1 MYRLFLRSCK
11 LPGVVVIPPL
21 PPMLL
26 EPLPSAGSLGS
37 TDIAPLHRY
46 FGPLQ
51 LPLVFRRLPGV
62 SGYTASCSGDFSP
75 GRGGSLQLLSMPWS
89 SCCRF
94 NPARMQPPRQP
105 GCDDPCCLHPAATG
119 SASGASPFRGH
130 TCVHFRYGPM
140 TRSPSLRWLCR

>member
-1 MYRLFLRSCK
+1 RLFLRSCK

-37 TDIAPLHRY
+37 TDIAPLPRY
-46 FGPLQ
+46 YGPLQ
-51 LPLVFRRLPGV
+51 FPLVFRRLPGV
-62 SGYTASCSGDFSP
+62 SGYTTSCSGDFSP

-94 NPARMQPPRQP
+94 NPARMKRRVSQAATV
-105 GCDDPCCLHPAATG
+105 PAAFTLRKWARLLG
-119 SASGASPFRGH
+119 FPLFEAISPF
-130 TCVHFRYGPM
+130 TDA
-140 TRSPSLRWLCR
+140 TARSL